1 MVASDDAPD
10 PAAPLAA
17 GASEPPARL
26 SARAAAEWRHLV
38 PAATALGTLAE
49 ADLRA
54 FELLAET
61 LATEAEMRA
70 VVEREG

>member
-10 PAAPLAA
+10 PAAPLAE
-17 GASEPPARL
+17 ASEPPARL
-26 SARAAAEWRHLV
+26 SAGAAAEWRHLA